1 MYFPVSP
8 NPYSD
13 SSEEDA
19 FCKIFSPKLEQGE
32 IIDDFDED
40 ILYFNQVDVKENNKN
55 AMTFEDFDQCYRK
68 FTEKE
73 DLNIIQGAN
82 CENPSFFVSLGQE
95 KIFSSFENENI
106 VKILNPEA
114 DIIKLDKIQC
124 SNNEKFEKNDKIK
137 DQNLANIKIMD
148 IEKIGKNKFVIE
160 IEENDSKNN
169 KEENTPSKN
178 NNNGTNYNSNK
189 NNNKF
194 KSFNKQKK
202 Y

>member
-73 DLNIIQGAN
+73 DINIIQGAN

-124 SNNEKFEKNDKIK
+124 
-137 DQNLANIKIMD
+137 
-148 IEKIGKNKFVIE
+148 
-160 IEENDSKNN
+160 
-169 KEENTPSKN
+169 
-178 NNNGTNYNSNK
+178 
-189 NNNKF
+189 
-194 KSFNKQKK
+194 
-202 Y
+202 

>member
-40 ILYFNQVDVKENNKN
+40 ILYFNQADVKENNKN

-114 DIIKLDKIQC
+114 DIIKLDKSQC
-124 SNNEKFEKNDKIK
+124 SKNEKFEKNDKIK

-148 IEKIGKNKFVIE
+148 IDKIGKNKFVI
-160 IEENDSKNN
+160 
-169 KEENTPSKN
+169 
-178 NNNGTNYNSNK
+178 
-189 NNNKF
+189 
-194 KSFNKQKK
+194 
-202 Y
+202 